1 MCKSADTKDDTT
13 YDIRLKKE
21 GGREFWKEET
31 VPIPEGAPLW
41 RVRDWSEAVRWIKA
55 KKEEGKFS

>member
-1 MCKSADTKDDTT
+1 MCTPADATEDTT
-13 YDIRLKKE
+13 YDIRLKRE
-21 GGREFWKEET
+21 GNEFWKRET

-55 KKEEGKFS
+55 RKEEGKL

>member
-1 MCKSADTKDDTT
+1 MTF
-13 YDIRLKKE
+13 DIRLAAE

-41 RVRDWSEAVRWIKA
+41 RVKNWQAAVEWVRKA
-55 KKEEGKFS
+55 QNEGRM